1 MGGRG
6 QENKEKIWIDYLGSK
21 AAFFSRE
28 FVLRKVDKR

>member
-1 MGGRG
+1 MAGRG

-21 AAFFSRE
+21 VDFFSRE